1 MILRPSLGHISRSS
15 PSAQPAGF
23 PLRRT
28 ATLAGAATLMLLL
41 AACGGGS
48 GGSSRDKAVSSS
60 PTPPTNQAQNAG
72 TTGTGSSSNSGTVN
86 GGSSGSGATGGQTH
100 AGGSTGNGGAGHAG
114 SGNTNAGTGGSGSGG
129 TSGGQ
134 GAGSSSSGGAGG
146 SNPGQ
151 GHGAGGSGSVQP
163 GGHAGSSNA
172 GGSNSGGSNA
182 GNGSTGN
189 IGRWGP
195 APSISARGI
204 SGDVLA
210 TMINQPGSL
219 HPGDVLLNDG
229 KPHPNEAY
237 APVPFQARRW
247 SAQPPAGQALAG
259 EALRVHQA
267 VLADAQAGSYTYYT
281 SLDAATA
288 DHTSRENTHNL
299 WVEVNFGSTVKGF
312 APRRVDSLASMAGV
326 PVGTPLLTLQTQARV
341 LVDQIP
347 GYVTP
352 QGRTFALK
360 GSQPF
365 VVEKGAL
372 VPFNQVLRHW
382 SGQDGAFLQVF
393 VANGGRSDEARLC
406 LNVHAPLMKRLSCV
420 RYAVPAGWKLGQ
432 PLVRLGHY
440 VVDDQS
446 PVASRRDL
454 RYWNAT
460 AADLPKHPLGY

>member
-1 MILRPSLGHISRSS
+1 
-15 PSAQPAGF
+15 
-23 PLRRT
+23 
-28 ATLAGAATLMLLL
+28 
-41 AACGGGS
+41 
-48 GGSSRDKAVSSS
+48 
-60 PTPPTNQAQNAG
+60 
-72 TTGTGSSSNSGTVN
+72 
-86 GGSSGSGATGGQTH
+86 
-100 AGGSTGNGGAGHAG
+100 
-114 SGNTNAGTGGSGSGG
+114 
-129 TSGGQ
+129 
-134 GAGSSSSGGAGG
+134 
-146 SNPGQ
+146 
-151 GHGAGGSGSVQP
+151 
-163 GGHAGSSNA
+163 
-172 GGSNSGGSNA
+172 
-182 GNGSTGN
+182 
-189 IGRWGP
+189 
-195 APSISARGI
+195 
-204 SGDVLA
+204 
-210 TMINQPGSL
+210 MINQPGSL

-237 APVPFQARRW
+237 APVSFQARRW
-247 SAQPPAGQALAG
+247 SAQPPAGQAMTG

-267 VLADAQAGSYTYYT
+267 VLADTQAGSYTYYT
-281 SLDAATA
+281 SLDAATT

-299 WVEVNFGSTVKGF
+299 WVEVNLGSTVKGF

-352 QGRTFALK
+352 QGRTFTLK

-446 PVASRRDL
+446 PVASQRDL

>member
-1 MILRPSLGHISRSS
+1 MIVRPSLGHVSRSS
-15 PSAQPAGF
+15 LSAQPAGF

-60 PTPPTNQAQNAG
+60 PTPPTNQTQNAG
-72 TTGTGSSSNSGTVN
+72 TTGTGSSSNSGTLN

-100 AGGSTGNGGAGHAG
+100 AGGSTGSGGSGHAG
-114 SGNTNAGTGGSGSGG
+114 TGNTNAGTGGSGSGG

-134 GAGSSSSGGAGG
+134 GAGSSSSNGAGG
-146 SNPGQ
+146 STPGQ
-151 GHGAGGSGSVQP
+151 GHSAGGSGSVQP
-163 GGHAGSSNA
+163 GGHAGSGNA
-172 GGSNSGGSNA
+172 GGGNSGGSNA
-182 GNGSTGN
+182 GAGSTGN

-267 VLADAQAGSYTYYT
+267 VLADARAGGYTYYT

-341 LVDQIP
+341 LMDQIP

-352 QGRTFALK
+352 QGRTFTLK

>member
-1 MILRPSLGHISRSS
+1 MIVRPSLGHVSRSS
-15 PSAQPAGF
+15 LSAQPAGF

-100 AGGSTGNGGAGHAG
+100 AGGSTGSGGTGHAG
-114 SGNTNAGTGGSGSGG
+114 SGNTNAGTSGSGG

-134 GAGSSSSGGAGG
+134 GAGSSSSGTAGG
-146 SNPGQ
+146 SNPRQ
-151 GHGAGGSGSVQP
+151 GHGAAGGGSAHP
-163 GGHAGSSNA
+163 GGHAGSGNA
-172 GGSNSGGSNA
+172 AGSNSGGSNA
-182 GNGSTGN
+182 GAGSTGN

-237 APVPFQARRW
+237 APVSFQARRW
-247 SAQPPAGQALAG
+247 SAQPPAGQAVTG

-267 VLADAQAGSYTYYT
+267 VLADAKAGSYTYYT

-299 WVEVNFGSTVKGF
+299 WVEVNFGSSVKGF

-352 QGRTFALK
+352 QGRTFTLK

-460 AADLPKHPLGY
+460 AADPPKHPLGY

>member
-1 MILRPSLGHISRSS
+1 MIVRPSLGHVSRSS
-15 PSAQPAGF
+15 LSAQPAGF

-60 PTPPTNQAQNAG
+60 PTPPTNQTQNAG
-72 TTGTGSSSNSGTVN
+72 TTGTGSSSNSGTLN

-100 AGGSTGNGGAGHAG
+100 AGGSTGSGGSGHAG
-114 SGNTNAGTGGSGSGG
+114 TGNANAGTGGSGSGG
-129 TSGGQ
+129 ASGGQ

-146 SNPGQ
+146 STPGQ

-163 GGHAGSSNA
+163 GGHAGSGNA
-172 GGSNSGGSNA
+172 GGGNSGGSNA
-182 GNGSTGN
+182 GAGSTGN

-237 APVPFQARRW
+237 APVSFQARRW

-281 SLDAATA
+281 SLDAATV

-352 QGRTFALK
+352 QGRTFTLK

-365 VVEKGAL
+365 VVEKGTL

-420 RYAVPAGWKLGQ
+420 RYAVPTGWKLGQ

>member
-1 MILRPSLGHISRSS
+1 MIVRPSLGHVSRSS
-15 PSAQPAGF
+15 LSAQPAGF

-28 ATLAGAATLMLLL
+28 APLAGAATLMLLL

-100 AGGSTGNGGAGHAG
+100 AGGSTGSGGTGHAG
-114 SGNTNAGTGGSGSGG
+114 SGNTNAGTGGSGG

-134 GAGSSSSGGAGG
+134 GAGSSSSGTAGG

-151 GHGAGGSGSVQP
+151 GHGGAAGGGSAHP
-163 GGHAGSSNA
+163 GGHAGSGNA
-172 GGSNSGGSNA
+172 AGSNSGGSNA
-182 GNGSTGN
+182 GAGSTGN

-195 APSISARGI
+195 TPSISARGI

-210 TMINQPGSL
+210 TMTNQPGSSDAPL
-219 HPGDVLLNDG
+219 LDGPSAAHPQDG
-229 KPHPNEAY
+229 LFRAS
-237 APVPFQARRW
+237 RW
-247 SAQPPAGQALAG
+247 STQPPAG
-259 EALRVHQA
+259 HA
-267 VLADAQAGSYTYYT
+267 VSGDVMRIDQKVLSKAFSGTYVYYLLQDGD
-281 SLDAATA
+281 S
-288 DHTSRENTHNL
+288 SRGVSEEYWNL
-299 WVEVNFGSTVKGF
+299 YQTLSFSSTVKGF
-312 APRRVDSLASMAGV
+312 VPNQVGSLASMVYA
-326 PVGTPLLTLQTQARV
+326 PVGTPLLTLQTEAEVIEGLR
-341 LVDQIP
+341 P
-347 GYVTP
+347 GYAP
-352 QGRTFALK
+352 PFGYEFHLK
-360 GSQPF
+360 GVRPF
-365 VVEKGAL
+365 VVEKGTL

-382 SGQDGAFLQVF
+382 SSAEGVFMQLF
-393 VANGGRSDEARLC
+393 VANASRADEARLC
-406 LNVHAPLMKRLSCV
+406 LNVHGSAVKRLTCA
-420 RYAVPAGWKLGQ
+420 RYTVPAGWKLGQ
-432 PLVRLGHY
+432 PLIRQGYY

>member
-1 MILRPSLGHISRSS
+1 MIVRPSLGHVSRSS
-15 PSAQPAGF
+15 LSAQPAGF

-100 AGGSTGNGGAGHAG
+100 AGGSTGSGGTGHAG
-114 SGNTNAGTGGSGSGG
+114 SGNTNAGTSGSGG

-134 GAGSSSSGGAGG
+134 GAGSSSSGTAGG
-146 SNPGQ
+146 SNPRQ
-151 GHGAGGSGSVQP
+151 GHGAAGGGSAHP
-163 GGHAGSSNA
+163 GGHAGSGNA
-172 GGSNSGGSNA
+172 AGSNSGGSNA
-182 GNGSTGN
+182 GAGSTGN

-247 SAQPPAGQALAG
+247 SAQPPAGQAVTG

-267 VLADAQAGSYTYYT
+267 VLADAKAGSYTYYT

-299 WVEVNFGSTVKGF
+299 WVEVNFGSSVKGF

-352 QGRTFALK
+352 QGRTFTLK

>member
-1 MILRPSLGHISRSS
+1 MIVRPSLGHVSRSS
-15 PSAQPAGF
+15 LSAQPAGF

-41 AACGGGS
+41 AACGGSS

-100 AGGSTGNGGAGHAG
+100 ADGSTGSGGTGHAG
-114 SGNTNAGTGGSGSGG
+114 SGNANAGTGGSGSGG

-146 SNPGQ
+146 STPGQ

-163 GGHAGSSNA
+163 GGHAGSGNA
-172 GGSNSGGSNA
+172 GGGNSGGSNA
-182 GNGSTGN
+182 GAGSTGN

-237 APVPFQARRW
+237 APVSFQARRW
-247 SAQPPAGQALAG
+247 SAQPPAGQALTG

-281 SLDAATA
+281 SLDAATV

-352 QGRTFALK
+352 QGRTFTLK

-365 VVEKGAL
+365 VVEKGTL

-420 RYAVPAGWKLGQ
+420 RYAVPTGWKLGQ

>member
-1 MILRPSLGHISRSS
+1 MILRPSLGHVSRSS
-15 PSAQPAGF
+15 SSAQPAGF

-28 ATLAGAATLMLLL
+28 ATLAGAATLMLLV
-41 AACGGGS
+41 AACGSGS

-72 TTGTGSSSNSGTVN
+72 ATGTGSSSNSGTLN

-100 AGGSTGNGGAGHAG
+100 AGGSTGSGGTGHAG
-114 SGNTNAGTGGSGSGG
+114 SGNTNAGTSGSGG

-134 GAGSSSSGGAGG
+134 GAGSSSSGDAGG

-151 GHGAGGSGSVQP
+151 GHGAAGGGSAQP
-163 GGHAGSSNA
+163 GGHAGSGNA

-182 GNGSTGN
+182 GAGSTGN

-210 TMINQPGSL
+210 TMINQPGSSDAPL
-219 HPGDVLLNDG
+219 LDGPSAAHPQDG
-229 KPHPNEAY
+229 LFRAS
-237 APVPFQARRW
+237 RW
-247 SAQPPAGQALAG
+247 STQPPAG
-259 EALRVHQA
+259 HA
-267 VLADAQAGSYTYYT
+267 VSGDVMRIDQKVLSKAFSGTYVYYLLQDGD
-281 SLDAATA
+281 S
-288 DHTSRENTHNL
+288 SRGVSEEYWNL
-299 WVEVNFGSTVKGF
+299 YQTLSFSSTVKGF
-312 APRRVDSLASMAGV
+312 VPNQVGSLASMVYA
-326 PVGTPLLTLQTQARV
+326 PVGTPLLTLQTEAEVIEGLR
-341 LVDQIP
+341 P
-347 GYVTP
+347 GYAP
-352 QGRTFALK
+352 PFGYEFHLK
-360 GSQPF
+360 GVRPF
-365 VVEKGAL
+365 VVEKGTL

-382 SGQDGAFLQVF
+382 SSAEGVFMQLF
-393 VANGGRSDEARLC
+393 VANASRADEARLC
-406 LNVHAPLMKRLSCV
+406 LNVHGSAVKRLSCV

>member
-1 MILRPSLGHISRSS
+1 
-15 PSAQPAGF
+15 
-23 PLRRT
+23 
-28 ATLAGAATLMLLL
+28 
-41 AACGGGS
+41 
-48 GGSSRDKAVSSS
+48 
-60 PTPPTNQAQNAG
+60 
-72 TTGTGSSSNSGTVN
+72 
-86 GGSSGSGATGGQTH
+86 
-100 AGGSTGNGGAGHAG
+100 
-114 SGNTNAGTGGSGSGG
+114 
-129 TSGGQ
+129 
-134 GAGSSSSGGAGG
+134 
-146 SNPGQ
+146 
-151 GHGAGGSGSVQP
+151 
-163 GGHAGSSNA
+163 
-172 GGSNSGGSNA
+172 
-182 GNGSTGN
+182 
-189 IGRWGP
+189 
-195 APSISARGI
+195 
-204 SGDVLA
+204 
-210 TMINQPGSL
+210 MINQPGSL

-247 SAQPPAGQALAG
+247 SAQPPAGQAMTG

-267 VLADAQAGSYTYYT
+267 VLADTQAGSYTYYT

-352 QGRTFALK
+352 QGRTFTLK

-365 VVEKGAL
+365 VVEKGTL

>member
-1 MILRPSLGHISRSS
+1 MIVRPSLGHVSRSS

-41 AACGGGS
+41 AACGSGS

-60 PTPPTNQAQNAG
+60 PTPPTNQTQNA
-72 TTGTGSSSNSGTVN
+72 GTGSSSNNGTLN

-100 AGGSTGNGGAGHAG
+100 AGGSTGNGGTGHAG
-114 SGNTNAGTGGSGSGG
+114 SGNANAGTGGSGSGG

-146 SNPGQ
+146 STPGQ

-210 TMINQPGSL
+210 TMINQPGSSDSPL
-219 HPGDVLLNDG
+219 LDGPSAAHPQDG
-229 KPHPNEAY
+229 LFRAS
-237 APVPFQARRW
+237 RW
-247 SAQPPAGQALAG
+247 STQPPAG
-259 EALRVHQA
+259 HA
-267 VLADAQAGSYTYYT
+267 VSGDVMRIDQKVLGKAFSGTYVYYLLQDGD
-281 SLDAATA
+281 S
-288 DHTSRENTHNL
+288 SRGVSEEYWNL
-299 WVEVNFGSTVKGF
+299 YQTLSFSSTVKGF
-312 APRRVDSLASMAGV
+312 VPNQVGSLASMVYA
-326 PVGTPLLTLQTQARV
+326 PVGTPLLTLQTEAEVIEGLR
-341 LVDQIP
+341 P
-347 GYVTP
+347 GYAP
-352 QGRTFALK
+352 PFGYEFHLK
-360 GSQPF
+360 GVHPF
-365 VVEKGAL
+365 VVEKGTL

-382 SGQDGAFLQVF
+382 SSAEGVFMQLF
-393 VANGGRSDEARLC
+393 VANASRADEARLC
-406 LNVHAPLMKRLSCV
+406 LNVHGSALKRLTCA
-420 RYAVPAGWKLGQ
+420 RYTVPAGWKLGQ
-432 PLVRLGHY
+432 PLVRQGYY

>member
-1 MILRPSLGHISRSS
+1 MILRPSLGQASHSGLS
-15 PSAQPAGF
+15 PQPAGF
-23 PLRRT
+23 PLQRTAALVGT
-28 ATLAGAATLMLLL
+28 ATLLLL
-41 AACGGGS
+41 VAACGGGG
-48 GGSSRDKAVSSS
+48 GGSSRDKAVSNS

-72 TTGTGSSSNSGTVN
+72 TTGAGSSSNSGTVN
-86 GGSSGSGATGGQTH
+86 GGSSGSGTTGGQTN
-100 AGGSTGNGGAGHAG
+100 AGGSTGHGGSGHADSGG
-114 SGNTNAGTGGSGSGG
+114 STGTGGSGG
-129 TSGGQ
+129 T
-134 GAGSSSSGGAGG
+134 SGGAGG

-151 GHGAGGSGSVQP
+151 GSGASGGGSGQP
-163 GGHAGSSNA
+163 GGNAGSGTADNGNA
-172 GGSNSGGSNA
+172 GTGP
-182 GNGSTGN
+182 TGN

-219 HPGDVLLNDG
+219 YPGDVLLNDG
-229 KPHPNEAY
+229 NVHPVDAY
-237 APVPFQARRW
+237 TPVSFRVQRW
-247 SAQPPAGQALAG
+247 SAQPPAGQAMAG

-267 VLADAQAGSYTYYT
+267 VLPDATTGSYMYYT

-288 DHTSRENTHNL
+288 DYTSRENTHNL
-299 WVEVNFGSTVKGF
+299 WMEVNFDSAVKGF

-352 QGRTFALK
+352 QGRTFTLK

-365 VVEKGAL
+365 VVEKGTL

-382 SGQDGAFLQVF
+382 NGQEGAFLQVF

-420 RYAVPAGWKLGQ
+420 RYAVPTGWKLGQ

-460 AADLPKHPLGY
+460 VADLPKHPLGY

>member
-1 MILRPSLGHISRSS
+1 MIVRPSLGHVSRSS
-15 PSAQPAGF
+15 LSAQPAGF

-41 AACGGGS
+41 AACGSGS

-72 TTGTGSSSNSGTVN
+72 TTGTGSSSNSGTLN
-86 GGSSGSGATGGQTH
+86 GGSSGSGAAGGQTH
-100 AGGSTGNGGAGHAG
+100 AGGSTGSGGSGHAG
-114 SGNTNAGTGGSGSGG
+114 TGNTNAGTGGSGSGG
-129 TSGGQ
+129 TSSGQ

-146 SNPGQ
+146 SNPSQ

-163 GGHAGSSNA
+163 GGHAGSGNA
-172 GGSNSGGSNA
+172 GGGNSGGSNA
-182 GNGSTGN
+182 GAGSTGN

-237 APVPFQARRW
+237 APVSFQARRW

-267 VLADAQAGSYTYYT
+267 VLADAKAGSYTYYT

-352 QGRTFALK
+352 QGRTFTLK

-365 VVEKGAL
+365 VVEKGTL

-420 RYAVPAGWKLGQ
+420 RYAVPTGWKLGQ

>member
-1 MILRPSLGHISRSS
+1 MIVRPSLGHVSRSS
-15 PSAQPAGF
+15 LSVQPAGF

-41 AACGGGS
+41 AACGSGS

-60 PTPPTNQAQNAG
+60 PTPPTNQTQNAG
-72 TTGTGSSSNSGTVN
+72 TTGTGSSSNSGTLN
-86 GGSSGSGATGGQTH
+86 GASSGSGATGGQTH
-100 AGGSTGNGGAGHAG
+100 AGGSTGSGGAGHAG
-114 SGNTNAGTGGSGSGG
+114 SGNTNAGTGGSGSAG

-134 GAGSSSSGGAGG
+134 GAGSSPGNGTGGPT
-146 SNPGQ
+146 PGQ
-151 GHGAGGSGSVQP
+151 GHGAAGGGSAQP

-237 APVPFQARRW
+237 APVSFQARRW
-247 SAQPPAGQALAG
+247 SAQPPAGQAVTG

-267 VLADAQAGSYTYYT
+267 VLADPQAGSYTYYT
-281 SLDAATA
+281 SLDAATT

-352 QGRTFALK
+352 QGRTYTLK

-365 VVEKGAL
+365 VVEKGTL

-446 PVASRRDL
+446 PVATRRDL

>member
-1 MILRPSLGHISRSS
+1 MILRPSLGHVSRSS

-41 AACGGGS
+41 AACGSGS

-60 PTPPTNQAQNAG
+60 PTPPTNQTQNAG
-72 TTGTGSSSNSGTVN
+72 TTGTGSSSNSGTLN
-86 GGSSGSGATGGQTH
+86 GGSSGSGTTSGAQANAGGSTDNGSAGQAGSGHSGSGTGGSSGSSGSQGTGGSSGGSAGGSTPGQGSGASGGGSSQTGGSQSGSTH
-100 AGGSTGNGGAGHAG
+100 AGGGQAGGG
-114 SGNTNAGTGGSGSGG
+114 STNA
-129 TSGGQ
+129 
-134 GAGSSSSGGAGG
+134 
-146 SNPGQ
+146 
-151 GHGAGGSGSVQP
+151 
-163 GGHAGSSNA
+163 
-172 GGSNSGGSNA
+172 
-182 GNGSTGN
+182 GSTGN

-204 SGDVLA
+204 SGDVLV

-237 APVPFQARRW
+237 APVSFQARRW
-247 SAQPPAGQALAG
+247 SAQPPAGQAMTG

-267 VLADAQAGSYTYYT
+267 VLADTQAGSYTYYT

-299 WVEVNFGSTVKGF
+299 WMEVNFGSTVKGF

-352 QGRTFALK
+352 QGRTFTLK

-365 VVEKGAL
+365 VVEKGTL

>member
-1 MILRPSLGHISRSS
+1 MILRPSLSHVSRSS
-15 PSAQPAGF
+15 LSAQPAGF

-72 TTGTGSSSNSGTVN
+72 TTGTGSSSNSGTLN
-86 GGSSGSGATGGQTH
+86 GGSSGSGTTGGQTH

-134 GAGSSSSGGAGG
+134 GAGSSSSNGAGG
-146 SNPGQ
+146 STPGQ
-151 GHGAGGSGSVQP
+151 GHSAGGSGSVQP
-163 GGHAGSSNA
+163 GGHAGSGNA
-172 GGSNSGGSNA
+172 GGGNSGGSNA
-182 GNGSTGN
+182 GAGSTGN

-237 APVPFQARRW
+237 APVSFQARRW
-247 SAQPPAGQALAG
+247 SAQPPAGQAVTG

-267 VLADAQAGSYTYYT
+267 VLADAKAGSYTYYT

-299 WVEVNFGSTVKGF
+299 WVEVNFGSSVKGF

-352 QGRTFALK
+352 QGRTFTLK

-365 VVEKGAL
+365 VVEKGVL

>member
-1 MILRPSLGHISRSS
+1 MIVRPSLGHVSRSS
-15 PSAQPAGF
+15 LSAQPAGF

-86 GGSSGSGATGGQTH
+86 GGSSGNGATGGQTH
-100 AGGSTGNGGAGHAG
+100 AGGSTGSGGTGHAG
-114 SGNTNAGTGGSGSGG
+114 SGNTNAGTGGSGG

-134 GAGSSSSGGAGG
+134 GAGSSSGSGAGG

-151 GHGAGGSGSVQP
+151 GHGAAGGGSAQP
-163 GGHAGSSNA
+163 GGHAGGGNA
-172 GGSNSGGSNA
+172 GGSSSGGSNA

-237 APVPFQARRW
+237 APVSFQALRW
-247 SAQPPAGQALAG
+247 SAQPPAGQAVTG

-267 VLADAQAGSYTYYT
+267 VLADTKAGSYTYYT

-352 QGRTFALK
+352 QGRTFTLK

-460 AADLPKHPLGY
+460 AADLPKHPQGY

>member
-1 MILRPSLGHISRSS
+1 MIVRPSLGHVSRSS
-15 PSAQPAGF
+15 LSAQPAGF

-100 AGGSTGNGGAGHAG
+100 AGGSTGSGGTGHAG
-114 SGNTNAGTGGSGSGG
+114 SGNTNAGTSGSGG

-134 GAGSSSSGGAGG
+134 GAGSSSSGTAGG
-146 SNPGQ
+146 SNPRQ
-151 GHGAGGSGSVQP
+151 GHGAAGGGSAHP
-163 GGHAGSSNA
+163 GGHAGSGNA
-172 GGSNSGGSNA
+172 AGSNSGGSNA
-182 GNGSTGN
+182 GAGSTGN

-229 KPHPNEAY
+229 KPHPNGAY
-237 APVPFQARRW
+237 APVSFQARRW
-247 SAQPPAGQALAG
+247 SAQPPAGQAVTG

-267 VLADAQAGSYTYYT
+267 VLADAKAGSYTHYT

-299 WVEVNFGSTVKGF
+299 WVEVNFGSSVKGF

-352 QGRTFALK
+352 QGRTFTLK

>member
-1 MILRPSLGHISRSS
+1 MILRPSLSHVSRSS
-15 PSAQPAGF
+15 LSAQPAGF

-72 TTGTGSSSNSGTVN
+72 TTGTGSSSNSGTLN
-86 GGSSGSGATGGQTH
+86 GGSSGSGTTGGQTH

-129 TSGGQ
+129 TSGSQ
-134 GAGSSSSGGAGG
+134 GAGSSSSNGAGG
-146 SNPGQ
+146 STPGQ
-151 GHGAGGSGSVQP
+151 GHSAGGSGSVQP
-163 GGHAGSSNA
+163 GGHAGSGNA
-172 GGSNSGGSNA
+172 GGGNSGGSNA
-182 GNGSTGN
+182 GAGSTGN

-237 APVPFQARRW
+237 APVSFQARRW
-247 SAQPPAGQALAG
+247 SAQPPAGQAVTG

-267 VLADAQAGSYTYYT
+267 VLADTKAGSYTYYT

-326 PVGTPLLTLQTQARV
+326 PVGMPLLTLQTQARV

-352 QGRTFALK
+352 QGRTFTLK

-460 AADLPKHPLGY
+460 AADLPKHPQGY

>member
-1 MILRPSLGHISRSS
+1 
-15 PSAQPAGF
+15 
-23 PLRRT
+23 
-28 ATLAGAATLMLLL
+28 
-41 AACGGGS
+41 
-48 GGSSRDKAVSSS
+48 
-60 PTPPTNQAQNAG
+60 
-72 TTGTGSSSNSGTVN
+72 
-86 GGSSGSGATGGQTH
+86 
-100 AGGSTGNGGAGHAG
+100 
-114 SGNTNAGTGGSGSGG
+114 
-129 TSGGQ
+129 
-134 GAGSSSSGGAGG
+134 
-146 SNPGQ
+146 
-151 GHGAGGSGSVQP
+151 
-163 GGHAGSSNA
+163 
-172 GGSNSGGSNA
+172 
-182 GNGSTGN
+182 
-189 IGRWGP
+189 
-195 APSISARGI
+195 
-204 SGDVLA
+204 
-210 TMINQPGSL
+210 MINQPGSL

-237 APVPFQARRW
+237 APVSFQARRW
-247 SAQPPAGQALAG
+247 SAQPPAGQALTG

-281 SLDAATA
+281 SLDAATV

-352 QGRTFALK
+352 QGRTFTLK

-365 VVEKGAL
+365 VVEKGTL

-420 RYAVPAGWKLGQ
+420 RYAVPTGWKLGQ

-460 AADLPKHPLGY
+460 AADLPKHPLSTSPVQSVQNAMIAPSVASSSLPKVSSVRTAVPVSRSASSTLTNITCADGT

>member
-1 MILRPSLGHISRSS
+1 
-15 PSAQPAGF
+15 
-23 PLRRT
+23 
-28 ATLAGAATLMLLL
+28 MLLL
-41 AACGGGS
+41 AACGSGS

-60 PTPPTNQAQNAG
+60 PTPPTNQTQNAG
-72 TTGTGSSSNSGTVN
+72 TTGTGSSSNSGTLN
-86 GGSSGSGATGGQTH
+86 GGSSGSGTTGGQTH

-114 SGNTNAGTGGSGSGG
+114 SGNANAGTGGSGTGG

-134 GAGSSSSGGAGG
+134 GAGSSSNGGAGG

-151 GHGAGGSGSVQP
+151 GHGAAGGGSAQP
-163 GGHAGSSNA
+163 GGHAGSGNV

-182 GNGSTGN
+182 GAGSTGN

-237 APVPFQARRW
+237 APVSFQARRW
-247 SAQPPAGQALAG
+247 SAQPPAGQAMTG

-267 VLADAQAGSYTYYT
+267 VLADTKAGSYTYYT

-352 QGRTFALK
+352 QGRTFTLK

>member
-1 MILRPSLGHISRSS
+1 MILRPSLGHVSRSS
-15 PSAQPAGF
+15 LSAQPAGF

-41 AACGGGS
+41 AACGSGS

-60 PTPPTNQAQNAG
+60 PTPPTNQTQNAG
-72 TTGTGSSSNSGTVN
+72 TTGTGSSSNSGTLN

-100 AGGSTGNGGAGHAG
+100 AGGSTGSGGTGHAG
-114 SGNTNAGTGGSGSGG
+114 SGNTNAGTGGSGG

-134 GAGSSSSGGAGG
+134 GAGSSSSGTAGG

-151 GHGAGGSGSVQP
+151 GHGAAGGGSAHP
-163 GGHAGSSNA
+163 GGHAGSGNA
-172 GGSNSGGSNA
+172 AGSNSGGSNA
-182 GNGSTGN
+182 GAGSTGN

-237 APVPFQARRW
+237 APVSFQARRW
-247 SAQPPAGQALAG
+247 SAQPPAGQAVTG

-267 VLADAQAGSYTYYT
+267 VLADAKAGSYTYYT

-299 WVEVNFGSTVKGF
+299 WVEVNFGSSVKGF

-352 QGRTFALK
+352 QGRTFTLK

>member
-1 MILRPSLGHISRSS
+1 MILRPSLSHVSRSS

-60 PTPPTNQAQNAG
+60 PTPPTNQTQNAG
-72 TTGTGSSSNSGTVN
+72 TTGTGSSSNSGTLN

-100 AGGSTGNGGAGHAG
+100 AGGSSGSGGAGHAG
-114 SGNTNAGTGGSGSGG
+114 SGNSNAGTGGSGSGG

-163 GGHAGSSNA
+163 GGHAG
-172 GGSNSGGSNA
+172 GSNSGGSNA
-182 GNGSTGN
+182 GAGSTGN

-237 APVPFQARRW
+237 APVSFQARRW
-247 SAQPPAGQALAG
+247 SAQPPAGQAMTG

-267 VLADAQAGSYTYYT
+267 VLADTQAGSYTYYT

-299 WVEVNFGSTVKGF
+299 WVEVNLGSTVKGF

-352 QGRTFALK
+352 QGRTFTLK

-460 AADLPKHPLGY
+460 AADLPKHPQGY

>member
-1 MILRPSLGHISRSS
+1 MILRPSLGHVSRSS

-41 AACGGGS
+41 AACGSGS

-72 TTGTGSSSNSGTVN
+72 TTGTGSSSNSGTLN
-86 GGSSGSGATGGQTH
+86 GGSSGSGATGGAQANAGGSTDNGSAGQAGSGHSGSGTGGSSGSSGSQGTGGSSGGSAGGSTPGQGSGASGGGSSQTGGSQSGSTH
-100 AGGSTGNGGAGHAG
+100 AGGGQAGGG
-114 SGNTNAGTGGSGSGG
+114 STNA
-129 TSGGQ
+129 
-134 GAGSSSSGGAGG
+134 
-146 SNPGQ
+146 
-151 GHGAGGSGSVQP
+151 
-163 GGHAGSSNA
+163 
-172 GGSNSGGSNA
+172 
-182 GNGSTGN
+182 GSTGN

-204 SGDVLA
+204 SGDVLV

-237 APVPFQARRW
+237 APVSFQARRW
-247 SAQPPAGQALAG
+247 SAQPPAGQAMTG

-267 VLADAQAGSYTYYT
+267 VLADTQAGSYTYYT

-299 WVEVNFGSTVKGF
+299 WMEVNFGSTVKGF

-352 QGRTFALK
+352 QGRTFTLK

-365 VVEKGAL
+365 VVEKGTL

-420 RYAVPAGWKLGQ
+420 RYAVPTGWKLGQ

-454 RYWNAT
+454 RYWNAA

>member
-1 MILRPSLGHISRSS
+1 MIVRPSLGHVSRSS
-15 PSAQPAGF
+15 LSAQPAGF

-48 GGSSRDKAVSSS
+48 GGSSRDKSVSSS
-60 PTPPTNQAQNAG
+60 PTPPTNQTQNAG
-72 TTGTGSSSNSGTVN
+72 TTGTGSSSNSGTLN

-100 AGGSTGNGGAGHAG
+100 AGGSTGSGGSGHAG
-114 SGNTNAGTGGSGSGG
+114 TGNTNAGTGGSGG

-134 GAGSSSSGGAGG
+134 GAGSSSSGTAGG

-151 GHGAGGSGSVQP
+151 GHGAAGGGSAHP
-163 GGHAGSSNA
+163 GGHVGSGNA
-172 GGSNSGGSNA
+172 AGSNSGGSNA
-182 GNGSTGN
+182 GAGSTGN

-229 KPHPNEAY
+229 KTHPAEAY

-247 SAQPPAGQALAG
+247 SAQPPAGQALTG

-299 WVEVNFGSTVKGF
+299 WMEVNFGSTVKGF

-365 VVEKGAL
+365 VVEKGTL

-382 SGQDGAFLQVF
+382 SSQDGAFLQMF

-420 RYAVPAGWKLGQ
+420 RYAVPTGWKLGQ

>member
-1 MILRPSLGHISRSS
+1 MILRPSLGHVSRSS

-41 AACGGGS
+41 AACGSGS

-60 PTPPTNQAQNAG
+60 PTPPTNQTQNAG
-72 TTGTGSSSNSGTVN
+72 TTGTGSSSNSGTLN
-86 GGSSGSGATGGQTH
+86 GGSSGSGTTSGAQANAGGSTDNGSAGQAGSGHSGSGTGGSSGSSGSQGTGGSSGGSAGGSTPGQGSGASGGGSSQTGGSQSGSTH
-100 AGGSTGNGGAGHAG
+100 AGGGQAGGG
-114 SGNTNAGTGGSGSGG
+114 STNA
-129 TSGGQ
+129 
-134 GAGSSSSGGAGG
+134 
-146 SNPGQ
+146 
-151 GHGAGGSGSVQP
+151 
-163 GGHAGSSNA
+163 
-172 GGSNSGGSNA
+172 
-182 GNGSTGN
+182 GSTGN

-247 SAQPPAGQALAG
+247 SAQPPAGQAMTG

-299 WVEVNFGSTVKGF
+299 WMEVNFGSTVKGF

-352 QGRTFALK
+352 QGRTFTLK

-365 VVEKGAL
+365 VVEKGTL

>member
-1 MILRPSLGHISRSS
+1 MIVRPSLGPVSRSS
-15 PSAQPAGF
+15 LSAQPAGF

-72 TTGTGSSSNSGTVN
+72 TGPSSNSGTVN
-86 GGSSGSGATGGQTH
+86 GGLSGSGATGGQTH
-100 AGGSTGNGGAGHAG
+100 AGGSTGSGGTGHAG
-114 SGNTNAGTGGSGSGG
+114 SGNTNAGTGGSGG
-129 TSGGQ
+129 TSGGH
-134 GAGSSSSGGAGG
+134 GAGSSSGSGAGG

-151 GHGAGGSGSVQP
+151 GHGAAGGGSAQP
-163 GGHAGSSNA
+163 GGHAGGGNAGGSSSGSSNA
-172 GGSNSGGSNA
+172 GT
-182 GNGSTGN
+182 GSTGS

-237 APVPFQARRW
+237 APVSFQARRW
-247 SAQPPAGQALAG
+247 SAQPPAGQAVTG

-267 VLADAQAGSYTYYT
+267 VLADGKAGSYTYYT

-299 WVEVNFGSTVKGF
+299 WVEVNFGSSVKGF

-352 QGRTFALK
+352 QGRTFTLK

-365 VVEKGAL
+365 VVEKGVL

-446 PVASRRDL
+446 SVASRRDL

>member
-1 MILRPSLGHISRSS
+1 MIVRPSLGHVSRSS
-15 PSAQPAGF
+15 LSAQPAGF

-28 ATLAGAATLMLLL
+28 APLAGAATLMLLL

-60 PTPPTNQAQNAG
+60 PTPPTNQTQNAG

-100 AGGSTGNGGAGHAG
+100 AGGSTGSGGTGHAG
-114 SGNTNAGTGGSGSGG
+114 SGNTNAGTGGSGG

-134 GAGSSSSGGAGG
+134 GAGSSSGSGAGG

-151 GHGAGGSGSVQP
+151 GHGAAGGGSAHP
-163 GGHAGSSNA
+163 GGHAGGGNA
-172 GGSNSGGSNA
+172 GGSNSGSSNA
-182 GNGSTGN
+182 GTGSTGN

-247 SAQPPAGQALAG
+247 SAQPPAGQAMTG

-267 VLADAQAGSYTYYT
+267 VLADTQAGSYTYYT

-352 QGRTFALK
+352 QGRTFTLK

-365 VVEKGAL
+365 VVEKGTL

-420 RYAVPAGWKLGQ
+420 RYAVPTGWKLGQ

>member
-1 MILRPSLGHISRSS
+1 MILRPSLSHVSRSS
-15 PSAQPAGF
+15 LSAQPAGF

-41 AACGGGS
+41 AACGSGS

-72 TTGTGSSSNSGTVN
+72 TTGTGSSSNSGTLN
-86 GGSSGSGATGGQTH
+86 GGSSGSGTTGGQTH

-129 TSGGQ
+129 TSGSQ
-134 GAGSSSSGGAGG
+134 GAGSSSSNGAGG
-146 SNPGQ
+146 STPGQ
-151 GHGAGGSGSVQP
+151 GHSAGGSGSVQP
-163 GGHAGSSNA
+163 GGHAGSGNA
-172 GGSNSGGSNA
+172 GGGNSGGSNA
-182 GNGSTGN
+182 GAGSTGN

-237 APVPFQARRW
+237 APVSFQARRW
-247 SAQPPAGQALAG
+247 SAQPPAGQAVTG

-267 VLADAQAGSYTYYT
+267 VLADAKAGSYTYYT

-352 QGRTFALK
+352 QGRTFTLK